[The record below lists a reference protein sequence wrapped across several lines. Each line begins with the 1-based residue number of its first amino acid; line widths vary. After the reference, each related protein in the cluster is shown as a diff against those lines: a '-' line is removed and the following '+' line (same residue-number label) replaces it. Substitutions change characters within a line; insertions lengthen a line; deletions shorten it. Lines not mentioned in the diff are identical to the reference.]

1 MSKNALLVVDV
12 QNIYTS
18 RDSEMFCADSKG
30 TVKRINSLIAH
41 FVNEKGLVILV
52 RHIHKADG
60 SDLGRMFDF
69 TGEQEEEFNF
79 KEGTPDI
86 EYDSSLII
94 PPGATQIVKTRYSAF
109 VGTRLHDILMKQ
121 GIDRVTICGF
131 MTNFCC
137 ESTARQAHD
146 LDYFVDFVVDA
157 TGTPGTDK
165 FDEKEVRDIVADI
178 LAAGYARVTKTG
190 AFLRQAATGGKR

>member
-1 MSKNALLVVDV
+1 MSRNALLVIDV
-12 QNIYTS
+12 QNVYTS
-18 RDSEMFCADSKG
+18 EESEMFCGDSKG
-30 TVKRINSLIAH
+30 TVKRINLLITH
-41 FVNEKGLVILV
+41 FADENRPVVLV

-69 TGEQEEEFNF
+69 AGKPEEDFNF
-79 KEGTPDI
+79 KDGTPDVQ
-86 EYDSSLII
+86 YDASLLI
-94 PPGATQIVKTRYSAF
+94 PPGAIQIVKNRYSAF
-109 VGTRLHDILMKQ
+109 VGTRLHDILKKH
-121 GIDRVTICGF
+121 GIDTVTICGF

-165 FDEKEVRDIVADI
+165 FDEKEVRSIVSDI
-178 LAAGYARVTKTG
+178 LSAGYARVTRTSTL
-190 AFLRQAATGGKR
+190 LRRASKVGER